1 MKQSNW
7 IVRTALCLAAA
18 GLCAC
23 GQTGE
28 PVSTAASSSCT
39 VQEKP
44 MNTEQLLADMTDE
57 QKVGQLFL
65 VRPDALDLSRTQQQ
79 IDDANAPGVTELTD
93 AMRETLT
100 RYPVGGTVFFG
111 KNIENPDQLRTM
123 TAELGSAGAIPLFIA
138 VDEEGGRVARLAN
151 TPGFDLPRYES
162 AAAVGAENDLAAARE
177 MGFTIGTYLRDYGFN
192 LDFAPVADLNTNPAN
207 PVIGKRAFGSDP
219 DTVATLVGAVC
230 DGFEEAGIACTLKHF
245 PGHGDTADDTHTGSA
260 VIHKTMEE
268 LKSCELVP
276 FARNLEK
283 APLIMA
289 AHIAVPEVTGNDTPA
304 SLSEPI
310 LTGLLRQELGF
321 SGVIVTDSLSMQA
334 ITDHYTPGEAAVQAI
349 LAGADILLMPA
360 NLPEAFD
367 AVNEAVQD
375 GTISRERLDESV
387 HRILVCKEKY
397 DILTFDER

>member
-1 MKQSNW
+1 
-7 IVRTALCLAAA
+7 
-18 GLCAC
+18 
-23 GQTGE
+23 
-28 PVSTAASSSCT
+28 
-39 VQEKP
+39 
-44 MNTEQLLADMTDE
+44 MNIEQLLTDMTDE
-57 QKVGQLFL
+57 QQVGQLFL
-65 VRPDALDLSRTQQQ
+65 VRPDALDLSRAQQQ
-79 IDDANAPGVTELTD
+79 IYDANAPGVTELTD

-100 RYPVGGTVFFG
+100 RYPVGGAVFFG
-111 KNIENPDQLRTM
+111 KNIESPDQLRTM
-123 TAELGSAGAIPLFIA
+123 TAELGSTGAIPLFIA

-162 AAAVGAENDLAAARE
+162 AAAVGAENDLAAARK

-207 PVIGKRAFGSDP
+207 PVIGQRAFGSDP
-219 DTVATLVGAVC
+219 DTVAALVGAVC

-245 PGHGDTADDTHTGSA
+245 PGHGDTAEDTHTGSA
-260 VIHKTMEE
+260 VIRKTMEE
-268 LKSCELVP
+268 LRSCELVP
-276 FARNLEK
+276 FARNLEE

-334 ITDHYTPGEAAVQAI
+334 ITDYYTPGEAAVQAI

-387 HRILVCKEKY
+387 RRILACKEKY